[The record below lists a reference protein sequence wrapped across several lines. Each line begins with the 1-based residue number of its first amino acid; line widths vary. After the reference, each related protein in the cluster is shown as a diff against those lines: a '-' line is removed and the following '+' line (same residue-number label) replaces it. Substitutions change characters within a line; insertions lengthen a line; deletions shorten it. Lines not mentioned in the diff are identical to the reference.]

1 MALEITV
8 RRILDRLY
16 RASSQ
21 PPPSGGPASSE
32 SNQPPT
38 TPNLNQII
46 RGEVER
52 LLLDK
57 QIFTFRD
64 YGTLPYPIFA
74 GYTLWQ
80 RDRPLLPSGHMLSPE
95 AYQRS
100 DLLGW
105 QRSILMSG
113 ADFEGLVDAA
123 RLSIG
128 LALVDY
134 GSAEQSIWAT
144 DTFFHLHVMTSMI
157 LLGAASDRLRD
168 LFVGTVFKKT
178 AEEYARGKFN
188 EQNRTWYVTPFN
200 EATGCASE
208 YGDPVANSLETLP
221 NLAERVQK
229 FRMLRNEIV
238 HDIGTKFGHRQK
250 ENVNVLHTM
259 RTGGLRDVEIRIL
272 DEEESK
278 VEHRKTLDE
287 EVSRPIAWFKLLIS
301 MGSYVFVVENQLRK
315 RALWGEAPAK

>member
-1 MALEITV
+1 LEITV
-8 RRILDRLY
+8 RRILEKLY

-21 PPPSGGPASSE
+21 PAPSGGASSSE
-32 SNQPPT
+32 GNQPPT

-57 QIFTFRD
+57 QIFSFRD
-64 YGTLPYPIFA
+64 YGILPYPIFV

-80 RDRPLLPSGHMLSPE
+80 RDRPLLPSGDMLNPE
-95 AYQRS
+95 AYQDS
-100 DLLGW
+100 DLQSW
-105 QRSILMSG
+105 QRSIVMSG

-134 GSAEQSIWAT
+134 GSAERSTWAT

-168 LFVGTVFKKT
+168 LFVATVFKKT
-178 AEEYARGKFN
+178 AEQYAQGKFN

-200 EATGCASE
+200 EATGYASE
-208 YGDPVANSLETLP
+208 YGDPVASALETLP
-221 NLAERVQK
+221 DLAERVQK
-229 FRMLRNEIV
+229 FRTLRNEIV

-250 ENVNVLHTM
+250 TSFDIVRM
-259 RTGGLRDVEIRIL
+259 IRTGGLRDVKIRIL
-272 DEEESK
+272 DAEDSK
-278 VEHRKTLDE
+278 ADHMKAIDE

-301 MGSYVFVVENQLRK
+301 MGSYVLVVENKLRK
-315 RALWGEAPAK
+315 RTS